1 MAFTFS
7 SQELWQIGI
16 WVGVV
21 FLIIISIMACLSGGL
36 EGLWYNFCSW
46 CEDIDFAFRSFDL
59 VACYYEFMI
68 NMKIF
73 SLNLYCS
80 LIQCF
85 ILFIKNPLILVFF
98 IVTIVF
104 SWVCPIKGPTIIYK
118 LLPVLY
124 FIILLVYTFIS
135 MKKWDED
142 YDKKNKDMK

>member
-1 MAFTFS
+1 MK
-7 SQELWQIGI
+7 
-16 WVGVV
+16 
-21 FLIIISIMACLSGGL
+21 SGKR
-36 EGLWYNFCSW
+36 YT
-46 CEDIDFAFRSFDL
+46 FAFL
-59 VACYYEFMI
+59 GMTIA
-68 NMKIF
+68 
-73 SLNLYCS
+73 L
-80 LIQCF
+80 
-85 ILFIKNPLILVFF
+85 LVFF